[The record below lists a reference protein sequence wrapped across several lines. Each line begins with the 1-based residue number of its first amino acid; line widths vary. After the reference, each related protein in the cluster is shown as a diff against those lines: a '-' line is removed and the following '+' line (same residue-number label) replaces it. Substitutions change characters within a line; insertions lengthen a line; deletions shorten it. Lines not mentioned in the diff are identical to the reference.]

1 MVKFE
6 SSMIIEIPFYDLD
19 PMNVVWHGNYVKYLE
34 EARCEMFKNLKYTY
48 EDMGADGIAYPV
60 AKMDLKFI
68 KSCRF
73 GQKIK
78 VTTLLEEIEPCI
90 MIKYIITDA
99 STDEKILTARSMQI
113 CINTKNGE
121 SIHCAPS
128 GLKEIFEEC
137 KV

>member
-48 EDMGADGIAYPV
+48 ENMRKEGIAYPV

-68 KSCRF
+68 KSCKF

-78 VTTLLEEIEPCI
+78 
-90 MIKYIITDA
+90 
-99 STDEKILTARSMQI
+99 STKQRRRPEKAAFFVSLCWIRRRYKRFREARSY
-113 CINTKNGE
+113 C
-121 SIHCAPS
+121 
-128 GLKEIFEEC
+128 L
-137 KV
+137 